1 MKILAFLFLFCSFV
15 SFPQT
20 NGDKYNDDVDVTVSL
35 KKLEI
40 KSGGTAQL
48 IINFK
53 PKKGIHINLDP
64 PIEIELEKNFAS
76 KGKTEIPK
84 MKKESYLNTEKPLKQ
99 NITLKK
105 NITPGAHTLK
115 GKLNYF
121 YCSDSEGWCS
131 RFTQDFQLNIKVIN

>member
-20 NGDKYNDDVDVTVSL
+20 NEDKNNENVDVTVSL
-35 KKLEI
+35 KPLEI
-40 KSGGTAQL
+40 KPGRTAQL

-64 PIEIELEKNFAS
+64 PIEIELEKSFAS
-76 KGKTEIPK
+76 KGKIEIPK
-84 MKKESYLNTEKPLKQ
+84 LKKEGYLNPEKPLKQ
-99 NITLKK
+99 TITLKK
-105 NITPGAHTLK
+105 NISPGTHTLK

-131 RFTQDFQLNIKVIN
+131 RFTQDFKLNIIVKN